1 MKIFRNV
8 ALILLIVLAL
18 FIIVIGVYFN
28 INLSPMDKDSDK
40 LIMVVIP
47 SGTST
52 KGIGEILE
60 EEGLIRNAHFFS
72 IYAKIYKINDLK
84 ASTYELS
91 PSMNLEEIIDVL
103 QKGNS
108 YNPDAISITFQEG
121 INMRKVASIIADK
134 TNNSEED
141 VFNKLS
147 DQDYLDR
154 VIASYWFL
162 SEDIK
167 NSNIYYSLEGYLYPD
182 TYFLES
188 KDTSVEDIFKL
199 MLDQTDKV
207 LTPLRSKF
215 EEENI
220 TVHEL
225 LTLASIVEIEGVT
238 TEDRQNIASVFYN
251 RLNSNMS
258 LGSDVTTYYAF
269 KIEMSERDLRTDEI
283 NTYNPYNTRGP
294 QMEGKLPVGPVSNP
308 SIDSIEAVLEHKDTD
323 YLYFVADKNRKVYFT
338 KTYAEH
344 LAKIQELKDEGA
356 WLEW

>member
-18 FIIVIGVYFN
+18 LIIVIGVYFN

-47 SGTST
+47 NGTST

-60 EEGLIRNAHFFS
+60 KEGLIRNAHFFS
-72 IYAKIYKINDLK
+72 IYAKIYKVNDLK

-121 INMRKVASIIADK
+121 INMRKIASIIADK

-182 TYFLES
+182 TYFLEN
-188 KDTSVEDIFKL
+188 KDASVEDIFKL

-207 LTPLRSKF
+207 LTPLRSKI

>member
-1 MKIFRNV
+1 MFRNV

-18 FIIVIGVYFN
+18 LIIVIGVYFN

-47 SGTST
+47 NGTST

-60 EEGLIRNAHFFS
+60 KEGLIRNAHFFS
-72 IYAKIYKINDLK
+72 IYAKIYKVNDLK

-182 TYFLES
+182 TYFLEN
-188 KDTSVEDIFKL
+188 KDASVEDIFKL

-207 LTPLRSKF
+207 LTPLRSKI
-215 EEENI
+215 EEKDI

-269 KIEMSERDLRTDEI
+269 KIEMNERDLRTDEI

>member
-8 ALILLIVLAL
+8 ALVLLIILSI
-18 FIIVIGVYFN
+18 FIIAIGVYFN
-28 INLSPMDKDSDK
+28 INISPMDKDSNE

-52 KGIGEILE
+52 KGIGDILE
-60 EEGLIRNAHFFS
+60 KEGLIRNAHFFS
-72 IYAKIYKINDLK
+72 VYSKIYKINDLK

-91 PSMNLEEIIDVL
+91 PSMDLETIIKVL
-103 QKGNS
+103 QEGNS
-108 YNPDAISITFQEG
+108 YNPDALSITFQEG
-121 INMRKVASIIADK
+121 INMRKVAKIIADK

-141 VFNKLS
+141 VFNKLN
-147 DQDYLDR
+147 DQDYLDKL
-154 VIASYWFL
+154 IATYWFL

-167 NSNIYYSLEGYLYPD
+167 NNDIYYSLEGYLYPE
-182 TYFLES
+182 TYFLEN
-188 KDTSVEDIFKL
+188 KDASVEDIFKL
-199 MLDQTDKV
+199 MLEQTDKV
-207 LTPLRSKF
+207 LTPLRSKI

-225 LTLASIVEIEGVT
+225 LTLASIVELEGVT

-251 RLNSNMS
+251 RLDSNMS

-269 KIEMSERDLRTDEI
+269 KVEMNERDLRTDEI

-294 QMEGKLPVGPVSNP
+294 QMEGKIPVGPVSNP
-308 SIDSIEAVLEHKDTD
+308 SIDSIEAVLNHKDTD
-323 YLYFVADKNRKVYFT
+323 YLYFVADKNRKVHFT

-344 LAKIQELKDEGA
+344 EAKIQELKDEGA